1 MWHKPRRQR
10 AADERC
16 AMGKDQRIKRW
27 LGILA
32 ALVLFWSGGAPVWAA
47 AESGSATLRVIF
59 TTDLQAQAAPTAR
72 GSGSVGG
79 YSRLASL
86 IAANKTGNAVV
97 LDTGNY
103 SQGSPLAEIGATDN
117 PGLKL
122 MGAMGYDATT
132 LGGDELA
139 QGVSALVRAWTVPG
153 LSAAHAPTVLASN
166 LTFGQSKR
174 SRALKKAYAQVGQK
188 TKVIR
193 AGKVKVGVFGLMGK
207 NAAAQIADSGDL
219 GFADPVKTA
228 KGSVAALKKQGADCV
243 ICLFCGGGTTAEA
256 EALADKVDGIDVILL
271 GGTGRS
277 LADPL
282 TVAGTAIVAAG
293 TRGEKL
299 GVLDLNAKTGAVKA
313 YGLVPVTEKIK
324 ADEAVAG
331 QIADYQK
338 AVQKRARDTYQLDF
352 DAVVARSNKSFV
364 SAAKV
369 KRRFGDADIENLL
382 TDAYRHQA
390 QAVKGQNAIG
400 IAEAGGT
407 RGSLAAGDL
416 TAADLYQ
423 VTAPGEGS
431 DHSVG
436 ASMIMAYLTG
446 EDLRNLCEL
455 DLTQGKNGG
464 AHQLFF
470 SGLRYTYDRSRTP
483 MNQVTRVQVQTASGR
498 WQTADSRKRYA
509 VTMNWT
515 LARRLSQLA
524 AKSKSLVSVSFETK
538 TGKDLQSLRD
548 AVLTDREGR
557 EVKDWQCLVTY
568 LQAQAPDASG
578 KPVVPA
584 AYNQVRRGKT
594 AASRTDVQRY
604 LGNPSRIGW
613 LTYGAAALA
622 VMLAAVIVALIVTA
636 KRRGGRKQSQNHR
649 RSRKF

>member
-1 MWHKPRRQR
+1 MLCW
-10 AADERC
+10 
-16 AMGKDQRIKRW
+16 
-27 LGILA
+27 
-32 ALVLFWSGGAPVWAA
+32 
-47 AESGSATLRVIF
+47 GSAVPVQAAGTADNAPTLRVLF
-59 TTDLQAQAAPTAR
+59 TTDLQAQLLPAAKGKT
-72 GSGSVGG
+72 GG
-79 YSRLASL
+79 FARLASL
-86 IAANKTGNAVV
+86 IAANKTETSVV

-103 SQGSPLAEIGATDN
+103 SQGSLFATMGATEN

-139 QGVSALVRAWTVPG
+139 QGVSALAKAWTVPG
-153 LSAAHAPTVLASN
+153 LSDAHAPTVLAAN
-166 LTFGQSKR
+166 LTFGQSKD
-174 SRALKKAYAQVGQK
+174 SRALKKAYASVGQK

-193 AGKVKVGVFGLMGK
+193 AGKIKVGVFGLMGK
-207 NAAAQIADSGDL
+207 SAADGIADSGDL

-228 KGSVAALKKQGADCV
+228 KDCVAALKKQDVDCV
-243 ICLFCGGGTTAEA
+243 IGLVCGSTTAEA
-256 EALADKVDGIDVILL
+256 ETLAAKVDGIDAILL

-277 LADPL
+277 LVDPL
-282 TVAGTAIVAAG
+282 TVEDTAIVAAG

-299 GVLDLNAKTGAVKA
+299 GVLDLNAKNGAVKA

-324 ADEAVAG
+324 TDEAVAG

-338 AVQKRARDTYQLDF
+338 AVQKQVRDAYSLDG
-352 DAVVARSNKSFV
+352 DTVIARSNKSFA
-364 SAAKV
+364 SPAKV
-369 KRRFGDADIENLL
+369 RSRFGDSDIENLL

-390 QAVKGQNAIG
+390 QNGKRESVIG

-416 TAADLYQ
+416 TVADLYQ

-436 ASMIMAYLTG
+436 ASMIRAYLTG

-483 MNQVTRVQVQTASGR
+483 MNQVTQVEVQTASGR
-498 WQTADSRKRYA
+498 WQAASGHQRYA

-515 LARRLSQLA
+515 LAKRLSRLA

-538 TGKDLQSLRD
+538 TGKEMRSLRD
-548 AVLTDREGR
+548 AVLTDPEGR
-557 EVKDWQCLVTY
+557 EVKDWQCLATY
-568 LQAQAPDASG
+568 LKAQAPDASG

-584 AYNQVRRGKT
+584 AYNQVRRGKM
-594 AASRTDVQRY
+594 AASGTDVQRY

-622 VMLAAVIVALIVTA
+622 VILAVVIIALMATA
-636 KRRGGRKQSQNHR
+636 KRRSGRKQSREYWR
-649 RSRKF
+649 RRKF

>member
-1 MWHKPRRQR
+1 
-10 AADERC
+10 
-16 AMGKDQRIKRW
+16 MGKDQRIKRW
-27 LGILA
+27 LGILV
-32 ALVLFWSGGAPVWAA
+32 ALMLCWGSGASVQA
-47 AESGSATLRVIF
+47 AEKTGTATLRVIF
-59 TTDLQAQAAPTAR
+59 TTDLQAQLTPTAKGR
-72 GSGSVGG
+72 GSVGG

-86 IAANKTGNAVV
+86 IAANKTDSAVV

-103 SQGSPLAEIGATDN
+103 SQGSLFTTIGATDN

-122 MGAMGYDATT
+122 MGTMGYDATT
-132 LGGDELA
+132 LGSDELA
-139 QGVSALVRAWTVPG
+139 QGVSALAKAWTVPG
-153 LSAAHAPTVLASN
+153 LTAAHAPMVLASN
-166 LTFGQSKR
+166 LTFGKSKD
-174 SRALKKAYAQVGQK
+174 SRTLKKAYASVGRR
-188 TKVIR
+188 TKVIH
-193 AGKVKVGVFGLMGK
+193 AGKIKVGVFGLMGK

-219 GFADPVKTA
+219 SFADPVKTA
-228 KGSVAALKKQGADCV
+228 KSCVTALKKKDVDCI
-243 ICLFCGGGTTAEA
+243 ICLFQGGGTTAEA
-256 EALADKVDGIDVILL
+256 ETLADKVDGINAILL
-271 GGTGRS
+271 GGTGRA

-282 TVAGTAIVAAG
+282 TANNAAIVAAG

-299 GVLDLNAKTGAVKA
+299 GVLDLNAKSGAVKA

-324 ADEAVAG
+324 ADETVAG

-338 AVQKRARDTYQLDF
+338 TVQKRALDAHQLNFDT
-352 DAVVARSNKSFV
+352 VIARSNKSFV

-369 KRRFGDADIENLL
+369 KRQFGDADIENLL

-390 QAVKGQNAIG
+390 QNGKRQNVIG

-407 RGSLAAGDL
+407 RGSLSAGDL

-436 ASMIMAYLTG
+436 ASMIVAYLTG

-470 SGLRYTYDRSRTP
+470 SGLRYTYDRNRTP
-483 MNQVTRVQVQTASGR
+483 MNQVTRVQVQTALGR
-498 WQTADSRKRYA
+498 WQEAGGHKRYA

-515 LARRLSQLA
+515 LAKRLSRLA

-538 TGKDLQSLRD
+538 TGKEIQSLRD
-548 AVLTDREGR
+548 AVLTDQEGR

-568 LQAQAPDASG
+568 LKAQAPDASG

-584 AYNQVRRGKT
+584 AYNQVRKGKIAVSGT
-594 AASRTDVQRY
+594 NVQRY

-613 LTYGAAALA
+613 LTYGVVALA
-622 VMLAAVIVALIVTA
+622 VILVAVIVALIVTA
-636 KRRGGRKQSQNHR
+636 RRRGGRRQSQNYR

>member
-1 MWHKPRRQR
+1 
-10 AADERC
+10 
-16 AMGKDQRIKRW
+16 MGKDRRIKRW
-27 LGILA
+27 LGILV
-32 ALVLFWSGGAPVWAA
+32 ALMLCWGSGAPVWAA
-47 AESGSATLRVIF
+47 AKTETAALRVIF
-59 TTDLQAQAAPTAR
+59 TTDLQAQLTSTAKDR
-72 GSGSVGG
+72 GSVGG
-79 YSRLASL
+79 YSRLSSL
-86 IAANKTGNAVV
+86 IAANKTDSAVV

-103 SQGSPLAEIGATDN
+103 SQGSLFATIGATDN

-122 MGAMGYDATT
+122 MGTMGYDATT
-132 LGGDELA
+132 LGGDELV
-139 QGVSALVRAWTVPG
+139 QGVSALAKAWTVPG
-153 LSAAHAPTVLASN
+153 LTTAHAPTVLVSN
-166 LTFGQSKR
+166 LTFGKSKS
-174 SRALKKAYAQVGQK
+174 SRALKKAYASVGQR

-193 AGKVKVGVFGLMGK
+193 AGKIKVGVFGLMSK

-219 GFADPVKTA
+219 SFADPVKTA
-228 KGSVAALKKQGADCV
+228 KSRVAALKKQNVDCI
-243 ICLFCGGGTTAEA
+243 ICLFQGGSTTAEA
-256 EALADKVDGIDVILL
+256 EMLADKVDGINAILL

-282 TVAGTAIVAAG
+282 TANNTAIVAAG

-299 GVLDLNAKTGAVKA
+299 GVLDLNAKSGAVKA

-324 ADEAVAG
+324 ADETVAG
-331 QIADYQK
+331 QIVDYQK
-338 AVQKRARDTYQLDF
+338 TVQKRVLDEHQLNFDT
-352 DAVVARSNKSFV
+352 VIARSNKSFA
-364 SAAKV
+364 SAARM
-369 KRRFGDADIENLL
+369 KRQFGDADIENLL

-390 QAVKGQNAIG
+390 QNGKRQNVIG

-407 RGSLAAGDL
+407 RGSLSAGDL

-436 ASMIMAYLTG
+436 ASMIVAYLTG

-470 SGLRYTYDRSRTP
+470 SGLRYTYDRNRTP

-498 WQTADSRKRYA
+498 WQAAGGHKRYA

-515 LARRLSQLA
+515 LAKRLSRLA

-538 TGKDLQSLRD
+538 TGKEIRSLRD

-568 LQAQAPDASG
+568 LKAQAPDASG

-584 AYNQVRRGKT
+584 AYNQVRKGKI
-594 AASRTDVQRY
+594 AASGTNVQRY

-613 LTYGAAALA
+613 LTYGAVALA
-622 VMLAAVIVALIVTA
+622 VILAAVIIALIATA
-636 KRRGGRKQSQNHR
+636 RRRGGRKQSQNYWR
-649 RSRKF
+649 GRKF